1 VFRKLIK
8 NKRAL
13 AVLGAIAVLAVAG
26 IAVAFW
32 TASGSG
38 SGTGSVAS
46 TNNGEI
52 TLHGVISDELSP
64 GTKSSVTFTADNSS
78 TSNLQVGTIASVVSI
93 DKTHADA
100 GCEASDFEISP
111 TVENQTIAAG
121 ASGVSLETNG
131 SITMVNS
138 GADQDACKGAEVTL
152 TLTS

>member
-1 VFRKLIK
+1 MFRKLIK

-13 AVLGAIAVLAVAG
+13 TVLGAVAVLAVAG

-38 SGTGSVAS
+38 SGTGTVAS
-46 TNNGEI
+46 TNNGEL
-52 TLHGVISDELSP
+52 TLHGVITDELSP
-64 GTKSSVTFTADNSS
+64 GTESSVTFTADNSS

-93 DKTHADA
+93 DKTHAKA
-100 GCEASDFEISP
+100 GCEASDFEIGP

-121 ASGVSLETNG
+121 ATGVSLETNG

-138 GADQDACKGAEVTL
+138 GANQDACKGAEISL
-152 TLTS
+152 ELSS